1 VLRPSLTGW
10 PVSEAS
16 SMTREE
22 QRRSGKMV
30 GDKRN
35 VQRSA
40 RAKRGSYLSV
50 LRYFLKRSKRGLRH
64 PFEYYET

>member
-1 VLRPSLTGW
+1 
-10 PVSEAS
+10 VSEAS
-16 SMTREE
+16 SIIREE

-40 RAKRGSYLSV
+40 RAKRGSYRGV
-50 LRYFLKRSKRGLRH
+50 LGL
-64 PFEYYET
+64 F